1 MASQRTILLVEDDPV
16 ILEAFEFTLQRR
28 GYYVL
33 SARDG
38 DTAMALIAQQLP
50 DIAVLDMMLPGKS
63 GFQITQWLKEQSEAQ
78 VFVVMMSGNTS
89 VAHRDYALSAGV
101 DRFLAKPFAI
111 AKLLEAVEGLCP
123 PAPTARIN
131 GSGVI
136 PQPAAMAVRS
146 SFP

>member
-1 MASQRTILLVEDDPV
+1 MASRRTILLVEDDPV
-16 ILEAFEFTLQRR
+16 ILEVIEFTLQRR
-28 GYYVL
+28 GYCVQ

-38 DTAMALIAQQLP
+38 NAAMALIAQGLP

-63 GFQITQWLKEQSEAQ
+63 GFQITQRLKEESKER

-89 VAHRDYALSAGV
+89 IAHRDYALSTGV
-101 DRFLAKPFAI
+101 DRFLAKPFAL

-131 GSGVI
+131 GSGVT

>member
-1 MASQRTILLVEDDPV
+1 MASQRTILLVEDDPI

-28 GYYVL
+28 GYCVL

-38 DTAMALIAQQLP
+38 NTAMALIAQGLP
-50 DIAVLDMMLPGKS
+50 DIAILDMMLPGQS
-63 GFQITQWLKEQSEAQ
+63 GFQITQRLKEQSEGR

-131 GSGVI
+131 GSGVT
-136 PQPAAMAVRS
+136 PQPAAMSVRS